1 MIGIIKSG
9 YNLKLQNFEGPLDLL
24 TELIGEAKLDITE
37 ISLSTI
43 TDQYL
48 QYIRTMQLFN
58 IDIASEFFV
67 IAASLVYIKTKKL
80 LPRVREDDEELLDE
94 QELIAR
100 LKEYKIFRRLAR
112 ELEQIKSRGS
122 IYYRRGFVRYPMGD
136 NRPVREFETLL
147 IGDLIK
153 SLTRYKGA
161 FIQKAIPIK
170 RREVSVEQKM
180 TFILGLLNHK
190 KMLKFSELVQG
201 DHTKVE
207 QIASFLGATELS
219 FRQKVLLHQLKLF
232 ADISIERRET
242 ELYA

>member
-24 TELIGEAKLDITE
+24 TELIGDAKLDITE

-67 IAASLVYIKTKKL
+67 IAASLVYIKSKKL
-80 LPRVREDDEELLDE
+80 LPRVKEDDEELLDE

-100 LKEYKIFRRLAR
+100 LKEYKIYRRLAR
-112 ELEQIKSRGS
+112 ELENIKMEGS
-122 IYYRRGFVRYPMGD
+122 IYYRRGYVRYPMGD
-136 NRPVREFETLL
+136 NKPVKEFESLL

-153 SLTRYKGA
+153 TLSRYKGS

-180 TFILGLLNHK
+180 TFILGLLNKK
-190 KMLKFSELVQG
+190 KMIQFSELVNG
-201 DHTKVE
+201 DMTKVDK
-207 QIASFLGATELS
+207 IASFIGAAELS
-219 FRQKVLLHQLKLF
+219 FRQKVLLRQLKLF
-232 ADISIERRET
+232 ADIDIERRET